1 MQWKDLATFHK
12 VSTALNFPPTYVSAL
27 YHASGHA
34 ESSIFIRRGEEKEYI
49 GTSYPYSRMLFS
61 PNWLSGF
68 LAQNTDYNWNPWSL
82 ALCYDPQT
90 RITTGIICAEEKRNI
105 DVNAIIEELKHETS
119 PSIHPALLPVIMF
132 ERLLQSSFNHYS
144 RLHESMCILEKELGG
159 AECTGCTLDEDL
171 KYRDWLRR
179 LNTLKKEQA
188 SRDGRHQFWRH
199 FHHEIL
205 CLFKKVAQK
214 TKSKNLKLE
223 QLELENRVRT
233 ISAKFESLEGRDANS
248 KARIDAQLDLVQP
261 LVQSR
266 KVYN

>member
-1 MQWKDLATFHK
+1 
-12 VSTALNFPPTYVSAL
+12 
-27 YHASGHA
+27 
-34 ESSIFIRRGEEKEYI
+34 
-49 GTSYPYSRMLFS
+49 MLFS
-61 PNWLSGF
+61 QNRLSGF

-90 RITTGIICAEEKRNI
+90 RIITGIIFAEQNKGI
-105 DVNAIIEELKHETS
+105 DVDAIIEELKHETS
-119 PSIHPALLPVIMF
+119 PSTHPALLPVIMF

-144 RLHESMCILEKELGG
+144 RLHEKMCFLEEELAGT
-159 AECTGCTLDEDL
+159 ECKGCTLDEDL
-171 KYRDWLRR
+171 KYRGWLRR

-205 CLFKKVAQK
+205 SLFKKVAKK

-233 ISAKFESLEGRDANS
+233 ISGKFASLEGRDANS
-248 KARIDAQLDLVQP
+248 KARIDAQLDLVRP
-261 LVQSR
+261 LFLSR
-266 KVYN
+266 KVHN